1 MTMLSFSGSR
11 EVFVLGRVDLQG
23 SLLSTALVHD
33 ERLTKHSFYERL
45 ALHGHEIVDDDDF
58 AHLYARTNGR
68 PSHPPSVM
76 VRALLCATHDKTS
89 DRESARR
96 SRVDLDW
103 RWAMGVDD
111 DFSGIGATTFS
122 LFRARL
128 VLEED
133 DQHLFEATLEK
144 AVEAGVLK
152 GKLTAIIDSS
162 PVHGAG
168 AVCDTYDLVRG
179 FLAKLVAGA
188 GDRLSAA
195 AIAAARTHIGDKPD
209 IDWQDRA
216 GRRAYLSL
224 LVVAAQAVS
233 AEARALE
240 DPALAE
246 ALALL
251 DQVVAQDV
259 EEGEDGSPQIRQGVA
274 KDRVISVADP
284 EMRHGRKS
292 ASRRFD
298 GHKLDVMSD
307 EETELVLGV
316 AVRAGNASDANGTL
330 PLLEEVQD
338 VDGVN
343 VERLLGDMAYSDPE
357 LREATEEVG
366 VELVAKVPPITNA
379 GRFPKTDLR
388 IDNAAGTVTC
398 PAGVTTTDA
407 KRERDHK
414 GRVGRRFSF
423 AAKACAACPLRE
435 RCVKGTRA
443 GRSIFVSPHED
454 RIAAARAR
462 PGQPG
467 PRRCGPREER
477 RRCFGQ
483 RGCPSRSAR
492 EAGRRH
498 RPWRRRRSAGRRGPC
513 GRARASRRSWS
524 PRRDR

>member
-1 MTMLSFSGSR
+1 M
-11 EVFVLGRVDLQG
+11 LGRVDPQG

-68 PSHPPSVM
+68 PSHPPSMM

-133 DQHLFEATLEK
+133 DKHLFEATLEK
-144 AVEAGVLK
+144 AVEAGVLR

-162 PVHGAG
+162 PVNGAG

-179 FLAKLVAGA
+179 FLAKLVVGA
-188 GDRLSAA
+188 GDRLSVAV
-195 AIAAARTHIGDKPD
+195 IAAATPHIGDKPD

-216 GRRAYLSL
+216 GRRAYLTRL
-224 LVVAAQAVS
+224 VAAVHAVS
-233 AEARALE
+233 LEARALE

-316 AVRAGNASDANGTL
+316 AVRAGNASDADGTL
-330 PLLEEVQD
+330 PLLGEVHD
-338 VDGVN
+338 VDGVD

-357 LREATEEVG
+357 LREATEEIG
-366 VELVAKVPPITNA
+366 VELVAKVPPVTNA
-379 GRFPKTDLR
+379 GRFPKTDFK
-388 IDNAAGTVTC
+388 IDTAAGRVTC
-398 PAGVTTTDA
+398 PAGVTTTDE

-423 AAKACAACPLRE
+423 AAQTCAACPLRE
-435 RCVKGTRA
+435 RCVKGERA

-454 RIAAARAR
+454 RIAAARAAQDE
-462 PGQPG
+462 PGTK
-467 PRRCGPREER
+467 
-477 RRCFGQ
+477 
-483 RGCPSRSAR
+483 ALL
-492 EAGRRH
+492 
-498 RPWRRRRSAGRRGPC
+498 RRRSKVERKIDHLQDLGMRQARYRGRRKTTLQALLAATVANFKRLCVLGVFDTTP
-513 GRARASRRSWS
+513 ALDIAA
-524 PRRDR
+524 